1 VRARR
6 GVYRT
11 ADVAL
16 RTKPRAAL
24 VHARSALARTGS
36 RLRTERD
43 IRFRR
48 DGRADVA
55 IFHEYAPPPSGGGN
69 QFVQALAGELAR
81 RGLVVERNRISAET
95 PACLF
100 NSFNF
105 DLRRLEGFARD
116 DVRMVHRVD
125 GPIGVYRGF
134 DDGADARIAAMNA
147 RLADATVLQSRF
159 SLDAHHRLGIRL
171 VEPVVITNA
180 PDPAVF
186 HAPESREPLDGR
198 PLRVVA
204 SSWSDNPRKG
214 GDVLRAL
221 GASVDPERVALAFVG
236 RPPAGLTGWRLVPP
250 LASNELAELLRG
262 QDCYVAASLDDPCSN
277 ALLEALA
284 CGLPA
289 LYRRSGGH
297 PELVGDAGIGFDGPD
312 DVATALAHLVD
323 ELDARRSAIAV
334 PSLVDVTDRYLEVLR
349 A

>member
-1 VRARR
+1 M
-6 GVYRT
+6 
-11 ADVAL
+11 
-16 RTKPRAAL
+16 
-24 VHARSALARTGS
+24 
-36 RLRTERD
+36 ERD
-43 IRFRR
+43 VRFRR
-48 DGRADVA
+48 GGRADVS

-69 QFVQALAGELAR
+69 QFIRALADELAR
-81 RGLVVERNRISAET
+81 RGLAVEWNRISAGT
-95 PACLF
+95 PTCLF

-105 DLRRLEGFARD
+105 DLRRLQGFARE

-134 DDGADARIAAMNA
+134 DDGTDARIAAMNA
-147 RLADATVLQSRF
+147 TFAHATVLQSRF
-159 SLDAHHRLGIRL
+159 SLEAHIRLGIRL

-186 HAPESREPLDGR
+186 HPPLGREPLEGR
-198 PLRVVA
+198 PVRVVA

-221 GASVDPERVALAFVG
+221 GASVDPERVTLTFVG
-236 RPPAGLTGWRLVPP
+236 RPPDGLHGWRLEQA
-250 LASNELAELLRG
+250 LASGELAELLRG
-262 QDCYVAASLDDPCSN
+262 QDCYVAPSLDDPCSN

-312 DVATALAHLVD
+312 DVAVALEKLVGD
-323 ELDARRSAIAV
+323 LEGRRSAISV
-334 PSLVDVTDRYLEVLR
+334 PSLADVADRYLDVLG